1 MAGSHSLNAQL
12 GLADGDVVPI
22 PWPFAHIGGVCM
34 LTAVLRA
41 GGTLVLF
48 DTWDPAT
55 TPRRTARHRPT
66 VLGSATPF
74 FLAYLQAQ
82 AEAGPVPLYPALRA
96 CTGGGAPVPEAV
108 SRDVAAA
115 LGVRG
120 VTGSYGLTEFPV
132 ATGQTPADDDVGRSV
147 GRPAPGVTVR
157 VVDGELRC
165 SGPQAFLGY
174 VDPALDAEGFDAEGW
189 VRTGDLGWIDDEGRV
204 HVTGRAKDV
213 IIRSAENISAN
224 EIEEVLLRHPR
235 VVDAAVIGLPD
246 ARTGERVCAVLV
258 VDGAPLGVDDVAAHC
273 TAAGLARFK
282 CPERV
287 ELTDQLPRNAMG
299 KILKAELRV
308 AYDPIHQAESAGRSG

>member
-1 MAGSHSLNAQL
+1 
-12 GLADGDVVPI
+12 
-22 PWPFAHIGGVCM
+22 
-34 LTAVLRA
+34 
-41 GGTLVLF
+41 
-48 DTWDPAT
+48 
-55 TPRRTARHRPT
+55 

-74 FLAYLQAQ
+74 FVAYLQAQ
-82 AEAGPVPLYPALRA
+82 AAAGATSLFPALRA

-132 ATGQTPADDDVGRSV
+132 ATGQTPTDDDVGRSV
-147 GRPAPGVTVR
+147 GRPAPGVTIR

-165 SGPQAFLGY
+165 AGPQAFLGY

-204 HVTGRAKDV
+204 HVTGRGKDV
-213 IIRSAENISAN
+213 IIRNAENISAN
-224 EIEEVLLRHPR
+224 EIEEILLQHPR
-235 VVDAAVIGLPD
+235 IVDAAVIGLRD
-246 ARTGERVCAVLV
+246 DRTGERVCAVLV
-258 VDGAPLGVDDVAAHC
+258 AEGDPPGLEDVAAHC

-287 ELTDQLPRNAMG
+287 EVVPQLPRNSMG
-299 KILKAELRV
+299 KVLKAELRT
-308 AYDPIHQAESAGRSG
+308 AYDPLHQGESAVPGT